1 MTEREPTKL
10 GTVLRT
16 AREARFID
24 LVRVERDTKIR
35 ARYLTALEQGD
46 YRDLP
51 GSVYTR
57 GFIRNYGLYLG
68 LDPEYLVDLYRLE
81 TGVGVERP
89 RMPSARRPIGA
100 RQGRSLVVTSGAVA
114 AAILTILVVAFVVY
128 LVGEFV
134 TFARTP
140 DLRITDPAG
149 DVSAW
154 QGTEYTIR
162 GVTEPNSTV
171 TTDGLRQNP
180 TTTADAQGAFSVQVG
195 LVPGANVITLI
206 ASDPLTGRDSAAVRR
221 TITVVPAPVPTPNP
235 TPTVPPSAGRAGA
248 VLAKQPR

>member
-1 MTEREPTKL
+1 VTEREPTKL
-10 GTVLRT
+10 GNVLRT

-24 LVRVERDTKIR
+24 LARVERDTKIR
-35 ARYLTALEQGD
+35 VRYLTALEQGD

-81 TGVGVERP
+81 TGSGVERP
-89 RMPSARRPIGA
+89 TMPSTRRPMAA

-149 DVSAW
+149 DVAAW

-180 TTTADAQGAFSVQVG
+180 STTADAQGAFSVRVG
-195 LVPGANVITLI
+195 LVPGANVITLV

-221 TITVVPAPVPTPNP
+221 TITVVLAPVPTPNP
-235 TPTVPPSAGRAGA
+235 TPTLLPSARRADA
-248 VLAKQPR
+248 VLAEQPR

>member
-24 LVRVERDTKIR
+24 LARVERDTKIR
-35 ARYLTALEQGD
+35 SRYLSALERGD

-51 GSVYTR
+51 EPIYTR
-57 GFIRNYGLYLG
+57 GFLRNYGLYLG
-68 LDPEYLVDLYRLE
+68 LDPEYLIDLYRLE
-81 TGVGVERP
+81 SGTAVERP
-89 RMPSARRPIGA
+89 AMPSPRRPVAA
-100 RQGRSLVVTSGAVA
+100 RQGRSLVVSSSAVV
-114 AAILTILVVAFVVY
+114 AAILTLLVVAFVVY

-140 DLRITDPAG
+140 DLRITDPAT
-149 DVSAW
+149 DVLAW
-154 QGTEYTIR
+154 EGAGYTIR

-180 TTTADAQGAFSVQVG
+180 STRADADGEFSVQVS
-195 LVPGANVITLI
+195 LVPGANVITLV
-206 ASDPLTGRDSAAVRR
+206 ANDPLTGRDSAAVRR
-221 TITVVPAPVPTPNP
+221 TITVVNPASPTPSQL
-235 TPTVPPSAGRAGA
+235 PSAGATGA
-248 VLAKQPR
+248 SSP

>member
-24 LVRVERDTKIR
+24 LARVERDTKIR
-35 ARYLTALEQGD
+35 IRYLSALERGD

-51 GSVYTR
+51 EPIYTR
-57 GFIRNYGLYLG
+57 GFLRNYGLYLG
-68 LDPEYLVDLYRLE
+68 LDPEYLIDLYRLE
-81 TGVGVERP
+81 SGTAVERLAMPLP
-89 RMPSARRPIGA
+89 RRSVAA
-100 RQGRSLVVTSGAVA
+100 RQGRSLVVSSSAVV
-114 AAILTILVVAFVVY
+114 AAILTLLVVAFVVY

-140 DLRITDPAG
+140 DLRITDPAT
-149 DVSAW
+149 DMLAW
-154 QGTEYTIR
+154 EGAEYTIQ

-180 TTTADAQGAFSVQVG
+180 STTADAEGAFSVRIS
-195 LVPGANVITLI
+195 LVPGANVITI
-206 ASDPLTGRDSAAVRR
+206 VANDPLTGRDSAAVRR
-221 TITVVPAPVPTPNP
+221 TITVVNSASPTPSP
-235 TPTVPPSAGRAGA
+235 LPSAGATGGRA
-248 VLAKQPR
+248 P